1 MNFLTL
7 ESKFKSIEKRQH
19 ALNSYF
25 NPLTKGGPKHYCI
38 KDLFQDF
45 QYDTRLYGLGKFL
58 KISSDPSTK
67 PVQKSSQPV
76 IYKNPISDPQT
87 NRIEKY
93 HHLIKSTDFEALSIK
108 EVVPKVKLTNKN
120 KERASSNL
128 SKLKDLSLLEKC
140 KLTPKD
146 EYFGVFSNTKISTI
160 TEGHKQS
167 KSNKMSSE
175 WITSY
180 KPSRQNSKS
189 SFDMF
194 KSDIEYKPNPNIQL
208 VKKTVKESN
217 QIHPKEY
224 SVEKYYKE
232 KPIER
237 FKLDKGKK
245 YKKSVKMQAQK
256 PKWFEIKYQN
266 SPNWKPMVQGMIVLT
281 LINDDEYP
289 SANFNVQ
296 NDQVV
301 NITEIPWL
309 KHWQN
314 TTFRVQVK
322 NHDFFEYYLHFG
334 EENAHNQKQVEEL
347 IESFL
352 INCKPERKKKTSVSP
367 VNPLTLKKISEKSPM
382 RSKSTIKLPLIAEKI
397 VEVCDG
403 NYDNPIT
410 QRLVKY
416 RESMTRFYPTSF
428 QANLAIFEMHDMIE
442 NRYTKYKKEVVE
454 EIDEKIKFELKG
466 NKLIND

>member
-1 MNFLTL
+1 MNFSTL
-7 ESKFKSIEKRQH
+7 ESKFKNIEKRQH

-58 KISSDPSTK
+58 KVSSDPPTK
-67 PVQKSSQPV
+67 PFKKSSQPV
-76 IYKNPISDPQT
+76 INKNPISDPQT

-93 HHLIKSTDFEALSIK
+93 HRLIKSTDLEALSIK
-108 EVVPKVKLTNKN
+108 EVIPKVKIIKKY

-146 EYFGVFSNTKISTI
+146 EYFGLFSNTKISTI
-160 TEGHKQS
+160 TEGHKNS
-167 KSNKMSSE
+167 KSNKMSNE

-194 KSDIEYKPNPNIQL
+194 KSDNDYKQNPNIQL
-208 VKKTVKESN
+208 VKKAVKEKS

-237 FKLDKGKK
+237 FKLDKGK
-245 YKKSVKMQAQK
+245 YKKSAKIQPQK
-256 PKWFEIKYQN
+256 LKWFEIKYQN
-266 SPNWKPMVQGMIVLT
+266 SPYWKPMVQGIIELT
-281 LINDDEYP
+281 LINNDKYP
-289 SANFNVQ
+289 NTCFNVQ
-296 NDQVV
+296 ENQVV
-301 NITEIPWL
+301 NIMDISWL
-309 KHWQN
+309 EHWQN

-322 NHDFFEYYLHFG
+322 NNDYFEYYLHFG
-334 EENAHNQKQVEEL
+334 EENDHKQKQVEEI

-352 INCKPERKKKTSVSP
+352 VNCKPERKKNASVSP
-367 VNPLTLKKISEKSPM
+367 VNPLALKKISEKSPM
-382 RSKSTIKLPLIAEKI
+382 RSKSTIKLPLIAEKTA
-397 VEVCDG
+397 EVFEG

-416 RESMTRFYPTSF
+416 RESMTRFYPASF
-428 QANLAIFEMHDMIE
+428 QANLTIFEMHDMIE
-442 NRYTKYKKEVVE
+442 NRYSKNKKEAVE
-454 EIDEKIKFELKG
+454 IVDEEVKFELKG